1 MLTTIP
7 AKEIL
12 AIVDSIHRN
21 PHRVLG
27 MHPVEIHFKGKR
39 TTVQTVRA
47 WLPDVKTAAVVDCDD
62 RNNRWPM
69 EQVHEAGL
77 FEAIIWE
84 RPKPFHYELDL
95 EGIYGHKW
103 TSEDPYENW
112 VEEVTEF
119 DRHLLNTA
127 THYHLYD
134 KLGAHVIERN
144 GVRGTHFAVWAPEA
158 ARVSV
163 IGNFNNWDGRRDVME
178 YLGESGIWSLFKPG
192 VVEGETYKFEIKTAD
207 GRLLEKADPYAFYA
221 EQRPKT
227 ASIIYT
233 LPEYQWSDQSWMR
246 KRTKSDFL
254 NRPVSIYEVQLGSWM
269 RVPEEGNRF
278 LTYRE
283 LADKLV
289 EYVRDLGFTH
299 IQLMP
304 VAEYPFDGSW
314 GYQVTGYFAPT
325 SRFGTPEDLQYFIDT
340 CHSND
345 IGVLLDWVPA
355 HFPKDAHGLA
365 EFDGTC
371 LYEHRDPRQ
380 GEHPEWGTK
389 VFNYGRNQ
397 VKNFLISN
405 ALYWLDKFHFD
416 GLRVDAV
423 ASMLY
428 LDYSRK
434 AGEWIPNEYGGR
446 ENLEAVEFLQ
456 HLNSIVYTY
465 FPGVMMIAEESTAWP
480 NVSRPTYLGG
490 LGFGFKWNMGWMHDI
505 LSYMRNDPIH
515 RRYRHGQL
523 TFSFAYAWSENYIL
537 PLSHDEVVHGK
548 GSLINKMPGD
558 LWQKFANLR
567 LLYTFMWCHPGKQML
582 FMGQE
587 FAQFAEW
594 NEARS
599 LDWHLLE
606 ADEHRGI
613 QDLIRDL
620 NRIYRREAALWD
632 DDFTP
637 EGFAAIN
644 FADSDNS
651 VLSFLR
657 KTRDNTRQL
666 IVICNFTPVPRENYT
681 IGVPEPGKYRELFNS
696 DSAEYGGSGLRIKAV
711 KTAGQPAF
719 GFPFSLTLT
728 LPPLAAVVLRRE
740 RARQITL

>member
-7 AKEIL
+7 ARDIL
-12 AIVDSIHRN
+12 SIVDSIHRN
-21 PHRVLG
+21 PHSILG
-27 MHPVEIHFKGKR
+27 MHEVEITMKGKKKR
-39 TTVQTVRA
+39 LQTVRA
-47 WLPDVKTAAVVDCDD
+47 WLPDTRSAFVVDSDD
-62 RNNRWPM
+62 PEAKWPM

-77 FEAIIWE
+77 YEAIIWE
-84 RPKPFHYELDL
+84 RSKPFHYKL
-95 EGIYGHKW
+95 EVEGLYGHQW

-127 THYHLYD
+127 THYHLYE
-134 KLGAHVIERN
+134 KLGAHVMERN

-178 YLGESGIWSLFKPG
+178 YLDESGLWSLFKPG
-192 VVEGETYKFEIKTAD
+192 VLEGETYKFEIKTKD

-227 ASIIYT
+227 ASIVYT
-233 LPEYQWSDQSWMR
+233 LPDFQWSDQSWMR
-246 KRTKSDFL
+246 KRSKKDSL
-254 NRPVSIYEVQLGSWM
+254 NQAVSIYEVQLASWM
-269 RVPEEGNRF
+269 RVPEEDNRF

-283 LADKLV
+283 LADHLV
-289 EYVRDLGFTH
+289 DYVKELGFTH

-325 SRFGTPEDLQYFIDT
+325 SRFGTPEDLQFFIDT
-340 CHSND
+340 CHSHD

-371 LYEHRDPRQ
+371 LYEHMDPRQ

-434 AGEWIPNEYGGR
+434 HGEWIPNEYGGR
-446 ENLEAVEFLQ
+446 ENLEAVEFLK
-456 HLNSIVYTY
+456 HMNSVVYNY

-490 LGFGFKWNMGWMHDI
+490 LGFGYKWNMGWMHDV

-558 LWQKFANLR
+558 RWQKFANLR
-567 LLYTFMWCHPGKQML
+567 LLYTYMWCHPGKQML

-594 NEARS
+594 SEERS

-606 ADEHRGI
+606 DDDHRGV

-620 NRIYRREAALWD
+620 NKLYKREAALWD

-637 EGFAAIN
+637 AGFAAIN
-644 FADSDNS
+644 FEDSDNS

-657 KTRDNTRQL
+657 KTKDNTRQL
-666 IVICNFTPVPRENYT
+666 IVIGNFTPIPRENYT
-681 IGVPEPGKYRELFNS
+681 IGVPEPGRYREVFNS
-696 DSAEYGGSGLRIKAV
+696 DSRDYGGGGIRNKPV
-711 KTAGQPAF
+711 RTREQDAF
-719 GFPFSLTLT
+719 GFPFSLTLS

-740 RARQITL
+740 KSRRP